1 MCVFGVSL
9 QSNRENEFYSK
20 LAELHLEKYNFPVEM
35 IICLPNGT
43 VVGLGSSPWNVF
55 PAGSPLPQPGPAPQA
70 FVPLPRNLKQMRF
83 YPETEEQQLWAGAE
97 QTWTKCDSSLS
108 LSFGKPL

>member
-43 VVGLGSSPWNVF
+43 VVGLGSDPWNMF
-55 PAGSPLPQPGPAPQA
+55 PAGSPLPQPGPGPSSLCPSTQ
-70 FVPLPRNLKQMRF
+70 K
-83 YPETEEQQLWAGAE
+83 PETN
-97 QTWTKCDSSLS
+97 
-108 LSFGKPL
+108 